1 MAGMKAGVAP
11 ATITRPMQPLR
22 INRVGAEQVIV
33 AANGNGHLNGNGNG
47 KGRKI
52 KPAVVV
58 AAAEPEMLV
67 EVGGQ

>member
-11 ATITRPMQPLR
+11 ASLARPMQPLR
-22 INRVGAEQVIV
+22 INRAGAEKTIV
-33 AANGNGHLNGNGNG
+33 AANGNGHLNGNG
-47 KGRKI
+47 KSRKI